1 MNGEFIYDTEDI
13 IKEMQ
18 MLANL
23 SSRNIT
29 LLYYNIVK
37 GGSYFNKNESLTLNE
52 DLIVEDFDDW
62 FNNHEDI

>member
-37 GGSYFNKNESLTLNE
+37 DGSYFNKNESLVLNE